1 MGHTSKASFI
11 QNEIKTRVKGRRTA
25 LPCVGA
31 GVFNLNKSLCCF
43 LRSRNGHVSVVESED
58 EIEETFSPSQM
69 IFNKRG
75 FRRFHISQ
83 LDIGKV
89 LVAEKVK
96 GGLEVFFSPDL
107 KNWKPLGTL
116 ENKEITSGMLVSNY
130 QINGDYAMY
139 LGGPSMTIV
148 FSREGTTWRE
158 PHLKI
163 ERVKVQRGESIEIDF
178 VEVISQGIL
187 VCYRLVKKSKNN
199 LTHKVWMAL
208 FDRNH
213 PERMLWQSLQPV
225 WEKEHSAGAGSVGG
239 AVSFRSQ
246 LFGLWNDAQ
255 KGVYLI
261 RYSLEDVPFE
271 LPRDPILFLERAR
284 LNPIINP
291 RPQYAWESF
300 ATYNPAAFSAGGK
313 VHILYR
319 AQGDNLVS
327 SIGYASSSDGVQ
339 IDERLE
345 DPVYHPQEVFE
356 SYQKSAPSNVT
367 RTYSSGGGIAG
378 CEDPRAVVI
387 EDRVFM
393 TYVAFDGAS
402 PPRVALTSIAV
413 DDLLKKQWNW
423 TKPVLISPPG
433 IVDKSAVI
441 FPEKIQGQ
449 YVIMHRIFPNILI
462 DYVPDLNF
470 DGSYWLKAE
479 KQIPIRDGMWDS
491 RKIGAGAPPIK
502 TDEGWLLIYYGVDD
516 RDDRQYK
523 IGAMLLD
530 LEDPSKVLYR
540 SSSPVLEPEHWY
552 ENSGFKPGVVYPCG
566 AVLLGNML
574 HVYYGGADCVVC
586 VASSEI
592 TSFLKALKSN
602 HLFRLQGPRIR
613 KVKDY
618 AADTSLIKSI
628 DSAYTGT

>member
-1 MGHTSKASFI
+1 M
-11 QNEIKTRVKGRRTA
+11 
-25 LPCVGA
+25 GA
-31 GVFNLNKSLCCF
+31 GIFNLNRSLCCF
-43 LRSRNGHVSVVESED
+43 LRSRNGQVSVVESED
-58 EIEETFSPSQM
+58 EKDFKLSPFSFS
-69 IFNKRG
+69 KRG
-75 FRRFHISQ
+75 FHRFHISQ
-83 LDIGKV
+83 LDIGRV
-89 LVAEKVK
+89 LVAEKIK
-96 GGLEVFFSPDL
+96 GGLEVFSSPDL
-107 KNWKPLGTL
+107 QSWKSLGTL
-116 ENKEITSGMLVSNY
+116 QNQDITSGMIVSDY

-139 LGGPSMTIV
+139 LGGSSMSLV
-148 FSREGTTWRE
+148 FSRDGANWRE
-158 PHLKI
+158 PHLPI
-163 ERVKVQRGESIEIDF
+163 EGVKVQRGVSIEIDF
-178 VEVISQGIL
+178 VEVISRGIL
-187 VCYRLVKKSKNN
+187 VCYRLVKKSRKN

-208 FDRNH
+208 FDTNH
-213 PERMLWQSLQPV
+213 PERMLWRSLRPV
-225 WEKEHSAGAGSVGG
+225 WEKEHSLGAGSVGG
-239 AVSFRSQ
+239 AVTFRSH
-246 LFGLWNDAQ
+246 LFGLWNEAK

-261 RYSLEDVPFE
+261 RYPLEDVPFE
-271 LPRDPILFLERAR
+271 LPRDPVLFLERAR
-284 LNPIINP
+284 LNPIIYP

-300 ATYNPAAFSAGGK
+300 ATYNPAAFEVGGK

-319 AQGDNLVS
+319 AQGGDLIS

-345 DPVYHPQEVFE
+345 EPVYHPQEVFE
-356 SYQKSAPSNVT
+356 SYKKSASPEMT
-367 RTYSSGGGIAG
+367 RKYSSGGGIAG

-393 TYVAFDGAS
+393 TYVAYDGAS

-423 TKPVLISPPG
+423 AKPVLISPPG

-462 DYVPDLNF
+462 DYVSDLNF
-470 DGSYWLKAE
+470 DGSYWLKTE

-502 TDEGWLLIYYGVDD
+502 TEEGWLLIYYGVDD

-592 TSFLKALKSN
+592 TSFLRALKSN
-602 HLFRLQGPRIR
+602 HLFRLHGPRIR

-628 DSAYTGT
+628 DSAYA